1 MGWAKVSRLPANSGS
16 SGKVALSHV
25 ARVALSHPVMLC
37 WTASCPRDRQAPD
50 HTRPP
55 SWDPGDFPGAV
66 SAQDCFLILS
76 NEGKP
81 QAPADS
87 PESCS
92 LLGWDEPQGS

>member
-1 MGWAKVSRLPANSGS
+1 MGQGLQAAGRLWVLREGGPEPCASRPLVPSGDALLDGKLPERPTSP
-16 SGKVALSHV
+16 
-25 ARVALSHPVMLC
+25 RSHPI
-37 WTASCPRDRQAPD
+37 
-50 HTRPP
+50 P

-66 SAQDCFLILS
+66 SAQDCYLILS